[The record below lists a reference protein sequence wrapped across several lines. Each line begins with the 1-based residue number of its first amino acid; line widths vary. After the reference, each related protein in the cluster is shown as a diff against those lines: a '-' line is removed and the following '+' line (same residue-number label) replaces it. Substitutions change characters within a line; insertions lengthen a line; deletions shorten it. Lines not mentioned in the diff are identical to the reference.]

1 MDNELQPKRNIT
13 YENSVQSIKRKK
25 AAHNVATTSDT
36 KYEENVNECQN
47 SQPEMLIPPRTSTPE
62 YESDQG
68 MLLFQLDE

>member
-13 YENSVQSIKRKK
+13 YENSVQSIKRNKTV
-25 AAHNVATTSDT
+25 HVATTSDT

-47 SQPEMLIPPRTSTPE
+47 SQPEMLIPLSTSTPE